1 MNISATDKGTGKA
14 QSIQIKADS
23 GLSDEEVEQMIRD
36 AEANAAEDE
45 KFANLAQVRNEADG
59 RIHAVQ
65 KALKDAADKVSD
77 DEKSSVETAIS
88 ELEAAA
94 KEDDHDEIKA
104 KLEALD
110 NAFLPISQKIYADAG
125 AGAEGMDPSQF
136 QEGADAAGGNQA
148 DDDVVD
154 AEFTEVDEDKK

>member
-1 MNISATDKGTGKA
+1 
-14 QSIQIKADS
+14 
-23 GLSDEEVEQMIRD
+23 
-36 AEANAAEDE
+36 
-45 KFANLAQVRNEADG
+45 
-59 RIHAVQ
+59 VQ

-94 KEDDHDEIKA
+94 KEDDHEEIKA

-110 NAFLPISQKIYADAG
+110 NAFLPVSQKIYADAG
-125 AGAEGMDPSQF
+125 AGSEGMDPNQF
-136 QEGADAAGGNQA
+136 QQGADNAGESNQA

-154 AEFTEVDEDKK
+154 AEFTEVEDDKK

>member
-1 MNISATDKGTGKA
+1 M
-14 QSIQIKADS
+14 
-23 GLSDEEVEQMIRD
+23 VRD

-65 KALKDAADKVSD
+65 KALKEAGDKVTEE
-77 DEKSSVETAIS
+77 EKSSVEAAIS
-88 ELEAAA
+88 ELETAT
-94 KEDDHDEIKA
+94 KEDDHDDIKA

-110 NAFLPISQKIYADAG
+110 NAFLPISQKIYADSG

-136 QEGADAAGGNQA
+136 QQGADAASNNQA

-154 AEFTEVDEDKK
+154 AEFTEVDDKK